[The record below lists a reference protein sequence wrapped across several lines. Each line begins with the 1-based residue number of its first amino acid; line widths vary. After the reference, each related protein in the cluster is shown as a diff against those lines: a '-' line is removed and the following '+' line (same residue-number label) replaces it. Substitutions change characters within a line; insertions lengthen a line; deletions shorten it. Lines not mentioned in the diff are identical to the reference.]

1 MPLPSRAS
9 VLLLLLGAAGLHG
22 CAAISSP
29 EGGVRDTTPPKLLRT
44 VPANGARNVTGQ
56 SVRLE
61 FSEQVQIKDLQKNL
75 IVAPLLDEKN
85 TYKVREDRTAITL
98 TFDKPFAPNTTYSFN
113 FGNSI
118 SDITESNPAQKAMVS
133 FSTGAQLDSGSVRGV
148 VTDVLTQ
155 APYENAS
162 VVLYPEAD
170 TANVRRGKPYYL
182 ARTDKQGRF
191 ELNYLKEGRYRAFA
205 LADKNQSN
213 RYEEGERI
221 GYLSD
226 LLTIGPTTDSLN
238 FRLTRPDTRRPLIT
252 TQKPNPTDFR
262 VSYNEGVAQVALA
275 PLGTAAPVPALA
287 EAVQTADQG
296 RTVVLYRTPALAE
309 GRYLLTAT
317 DSVGNTGRDTVS
329 VRFQGNAPARK
340 GSAYVVEGNPREV
353 YRQGQVKFVFKEP
366 VRLVSNKSIGT
377 LVEDSVKRRPLR
389 LPQDGALSADR
400 STLAL
405 ALNTNARR
413 NITILLDSS
422 VVGSITGQSL
432 GLKPLRLRVTEQ
444 NTTGSLSGPVQTKA
458 TRYWVQLLDASSQVQ
473 TTLDTPRGTYR
484 FDYLS
489 PGTYRL
495 RVLIDANQDGRWQ
508 GGDPQ
513 LRQQPEPVFLFP
525 KAIEIRSNFDNVET
539 LSF

>member
-1 MPLPSRAS
+1 MLF
-9 VLLLLLGAAGLHG
+9 LLLIPAGLGG

-29 EGGVRDTTPPKLLRT
+29 EGGVRDTIPPKLLRT

-98 TFDKPFAPNTTYSFN
+98 TFDQPFAPNTTYSFN

-118 SDITESNPAQKAMVS
+118 SDITESNPAPKAMVS

-148 VTDVLTQ
+148 VTDVLSQ
-155 APYENAS
+155 APFENAS
-162 VVLYPEAD
+162 VVLYPETD

-191 ELNYLKEGRYRAFA
+191 ELTYLKEGRYRAFA
-205 LADKNQSN
+205 LVDKNQSN

-221 GYLSD
+221 GYLSNP
-226 LLTIGPTTDSLN
+226 LTVGPATDSLN

-262 VSYNEGVAQVALA
+262 VSYNEGVARVELA
-275 PLGTAAPVPALA
+275 PLGAAAPAPALT
-287 EAVQTADQG
+287 EAIQTAEQG
-296 RTVVLYRTPALAE
+296 RTVVLYRTPALTE

-340 GSAYVVEGNPREV
+340 GAAYVVEGTPREV

-366 VRLVSNKSIGT
+366 VRLVSNKPIGT

-389 LPQDGALSADR
+389 LPQDGTLSADR

-405 ALNTNARR
+405 ALNTNARK
-413 NITILLDSS
+413 NITLLLDSTVIGS
-422 VVGSITGQSL
+422 VTGQSL

-458 TRYWVQLLDASSQVQ
+458 TRYWVQLLDASGQVQ
-473 TTLDTPRGTYR
+473 TTLDSPRGTYR

-513 LRQQPEPVFLFP
+513 LQRQPEPVFLFP
-525 KAIEIRSNFDNVET
+525 KAIEVRSNFDNVET